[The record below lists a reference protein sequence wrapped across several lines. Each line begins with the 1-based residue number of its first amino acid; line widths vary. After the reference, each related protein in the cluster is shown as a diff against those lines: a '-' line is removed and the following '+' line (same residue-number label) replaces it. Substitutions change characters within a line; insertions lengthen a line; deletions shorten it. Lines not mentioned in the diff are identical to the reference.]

1 MFFLGEGAALAG
13 SALWGI
19 SSYFYGNIVRS
30 IRPSKMNLVKNIYAA
45 CCFGLVCLC
54 FRIPTSGLGMHETV
68 ALFLSGMIGIGLG
81 DTVWFLSLKYLPV
94 HSVLVVGTLSPIVTA
109 LFAWALIGEAL
120 SFFAWISMLLT
131 MCGIV
136 VVVSERQEK
145 SASLAKSDYRTRI
158 LGIGLVV
165 LAVLLG
171 AVSNVITRSVFAT
184 AEISP
189 FWSGFLRLIAGML
202 VALFA
207 VVFFRGA
214 AKSDPKVAK
223 VVYLKLLFAA
233 SLGTVVGIFCQQ
245 TAFKY
250 ASAGVAQA
258 LMSTTPIFAIG
269 FLFFT
274 GRRPSS
280 RALIG
285 SAIATLG
292 VVGLVLSKDF

>member
-1 MFFLGEGAALAG
+1 MFFWGEAAALAG

-19 SSYFYGNIVRS
+19 SSYFYGGIVRS
-30 IRPSKMNLVKNIYAA
+30 VRPSQMNLVKNIYAA
-45 CCFGLVCLC
+45 GCFGLVCLC
-54 FRIPTSGLGMHETV
+54 FRIPFSGIGTHE
-68 ALFLSGMIGIGLG
+68 ALALLLSGMIGIGLG
-81 DTVWFLSLKYLPV
+81 DTVWFLALRYLPV

-109 LFAWALIGEAL
+109 LFAWGAIGETL
-120 SFFAWISMLLT
+120 SAFAWISMLLT

-145 SASLAKSDYRTRI
+145 SETTATNDYRTRV

-171 AVSNVITRSVFAT
+171 AVSNVITRSVFAN

-189 FWSGFLRLIAGML
+189 FWSGFLRLTAGML
-202 VALFA
+202 VALFS
-207 VVFFRGA
+207 VVFFRGPP
-214 AKSDPKVAK
+214 KSEPKAPGG
-223 VVYLKLLFAA
+223 VYFKLLFAA
-233 SLGTVVGIFCQQ
+233 SLGTVLGIFCQQ

-258 LMSTTPIFAIG
+258 LMSTTPIFAMV
-269 FLFFT
+269 FLVFT
-274 GRRPSS
+274 GRRPSF
-280 RALIG
+280 RALTG

-292 VVGLVLSKDF
+292 VVGLVLSKGV